1 MPRQTVVDL
10 AKWNPP
16 QRVIRKGKR
25 TVVEKL
31 NPCLNRKVVDMDGN
45 VMGQSASNGIANR
58 DPHDPYG
65 MQIHAEKM
73 LGNPRSTKGTP
84 GGVLPY
90 SKCPQGISGVRQ
102 FLDVWELGGRPVCE
116 TAHNGKPI
124 SNSDACA
131 CIEELIAKRQ
141 AASRERAL
149 VEEERM
155 NKTLLLQERAAAAN
169 LEAGVANA
177 AAAKDMA
184 EAARALAAA
193 ASVSKKT
200 EKPGSEK

>member
-1 MPRQTVVDL
+1 
-10 AKWNPP
+10 
-16 QRVIRKGKR
+16 
-25 TVVEKL
+25 
-31 NPCLNRKVVDMDGN
+31 
-45 VMGQSASNGIANR
+45 
-58 DPHDPYG
+58 
-65 MQIHAEKM
+65 
-73 LGNPRSTKGTP
+73 
-84 GGVLPY
+84 
-90 SKCPQGISGVRQ
+90 
-102 FLDVWELGGRPVCE
+102 
-116 TAHNGKPI
+116 
-124 SNSDACA
+124 
-131 CIEELIAKRQ
+131 
-141 AASRERAL
+141 